1 MRKGRG
7 FFGTVFSF
15 IVTLSIIGIVLAV
28 LTVFN
33 WDFGLII
40 RWILEAAWSIISS
53 VRDTVLS
60 WDALHKIF

>member
-1 MRKGRG
+1 MKKGRG

-40 RWILEAAWSIISS
+40 RWILEVAWSIISS